1 MNSNDIRQIP
11 MATLKELSVLREVGG
26 ELKPE
31 FIDTTMTSCTHLLL
45 AEIAA
50 QLAEGQIPLRD
61 RLAMSAM
68 QGLFPASYDEFWTN
82 ITPETKTA
90 QQAYMW
96 ADAMMKARD
105 KK

>member
-1 MNSNDIRQIP
+1 MHSNDIRQIP
-11 MATLKELSVLREVGG
+11 RATLQELGTMREVSG
-26 ELKPE
+26 ELNPE

-50 QLAEGQIPLRD
+50 QLAEGSIPLRD
-61 RLAMSAM
+61 RFAMAAM
-68 QGLFPASYDEFWTN
+68 QGLFSASSDEFWIS

-96 ADAMMKARD
+96 ADAMMKAREV
-105 KK
+105 K